1 MAGVWKRDGTVTV
14 TSGSKRVIGVGTTF
28 ADPKNGVAKGHIF
41 TQISGS
47 AVDLYEVD
55 YVVSNTELY
64 LVQAFRGTTASGAA
78 YAIIT
83 TFSDSIPEFSR
94 KLTATL
100 ASYQEQSDVLQ
111 LLYTSDAAEI
121 TVTAPDGTT
130 HKLIPWKRVTSEGE
144 GQAARAKVEADRAK
158 TEADKAAQ
166 AVIDSAVPFPDVWI
180 PFNDSLRMFAG
191 YGREVKVGDDV
202 VARMVN
208 YERSTIATYTDKSGV
223 LRTAAINEP
232 RFDALGL
239 IMGPRSTNLLPYS
252 DDANKFIHVNC
263 SADSS
268 GVVTGLS
275 PGGTQTRIEYRGVV
289 PVGSTG
295 YTCSVEYDPS
305 QGLGVIQVRL
315 GGSEAAFPVA
325 STDIVIDDTNK
336 KVVRKVMPDGWV
348 RVSVTSKVA
357 AGEDLVRINFAPH
370 GSGNSVDVT
379 SGLKAKVRRMQ
390 LEPLPFATSYI
401 PTNGAAVTRAADK
414 CWVQYENNLTPNAR
428 SSFTISAVVDAMS
441 VSGIPASLID
451 ALDITPHVG
460 LFINANGSYDS
471 RTFDFEM
478 GTPNMIHPQGSIVRV
493 GLSYDGKTGLVRIF
507 SGGVIRSASAVVS
520 DKIRSGG
527 SIGFMCRAG
536 TTARN
541 AHGHIRDVRI
551 WHHALS
557 DAQIKGLK

>member
-121 TVTAPDGTT
+121 TVTAPDGTA

-144 GQAARAKVEADRAK
+144 GQAARAKAEADRAK

-166 AVIDSAVPFPDVWI
+166 VVIDSAVPFPDVWI

-208 YERSTIATYTDKSGV
+208 FERSTTATYIDKSGV

-232 RFDALGL
+232 RFEKQGL
-239 IMGPRSTNLLPYS
+239 LIEGQSTNHIKYS
-252 DDANKFIHVNC
+252 TVGSGWAVVEGLATLDPDGDYTVITKTSTSRCSVQISIPPSTLGSPTSATSCTISFDLKDTPLGGETGKFIVIQFSSWGTSEYVSQTFPTFSQSNGRV
-263 SADSS
+263 SAKIDIPS
-268 GVVTGLS
+268 GLNVFRVQVRFDT
-275 PGGTQTRIEYRGVV
+275 
-289 PVGSTG
+289 
-295 YTCSVEYDPS
+295 PS
-305 QGLGVIQVRL
+305 QVGDKITIG
-315 GGSEAAFPVA
+315 
-325 STDIVIDDTNK
+325 
-336 KVVRKVMPDGWV
+336 
-348 RVSVTSKVA
+348 
-357 AGEDLVRINFAPH
+357 RI
-370 GSGNSVDVT
+370 
-379 SGLKAKVRRMQ
+379 Q
-390 LEPLPFATSYI
+390 LEALPFASSYI
-401 PTNGAAVTRAADK
+401 PTNGAAAIRAADK
-414 CWVQYENNLTPNAR
+414 CWIQIQSNLPLPIKGV
-428 SSFTISAVVDAMS
+428 TISVT
-441 VSGIPASLID
+441 ASIQ
-451 ALDITPHVG
+451 
-460 LFINANGSYDS
+460 NASDS
-471 RTFDFEM
+471 RLFEINDGSTVILSAQDSRM
-478 GTPNMIHPQGSIVRV
+478 YPRFNKLEQTSVPYPTGINRVAFRIGTDGGITSYIGQAAYSGPTRASGS
-493 GLSYDGKTGLVRIF
+493 DGAI
-507 SGGVIRSASAVVS
+507 
-520 DKIRSGG
+520 DKIVFG
-527 SIGFMCRAG
+527 SNKDFSSNRGIF
-536 TTARN
+536 
-541 AHGHIRDVRI
+541 GHIRDIKI
-551 WHHALS
+551 WHRALS
-557 DAQIKGLK
+557 DTQIRGLK

>member
-47 AVDLYEVD
+47 AIDLYEVD

-130 HKLIPWKRVTSEGE
+130 RKLIPWKRVTSEGE

-166 AVIDSAVPFPDVWI
+166 VVIDSAVPFPDVWI

-208 YERSTIATYTDKSGV
+208 YERNGTATFWDKSGV
-223 LRTAAINEP
+223 FRTAAINEP
-232 RFDALGL
+232 RFEKQGL
-239 IMGPRSTNLLPYS
+239 LIEGQSTNLLPYS
-252 DDANKFIHVNC
+252 DDASKFIHVNC

-268 GVVTGLS
+268 GVVTGS
-275 PGGTQTRIEYRGVV
+275 SSGGTQTRIEYRGVV

-305 QGLGVIQVRL
+305 QGLGVIQIRL
-315 GGSEAAFPVA
+315 GGNESGFPVA
-325 STDIVIDDTNK
+325 SNDLVIDDTNK

-390 LEPLPFATSYI
+390 LEPLPFASSHI
-401 PTNGAAVTRAADK
+401 PTNGTAVIRAADK
-414 CWVQYENNLTPNAR
+414 CWIQWALNINKSALT
-428 SSFTISAVVDAMS
+428 VAMNYD
-441 VSGIPASLID
+441 V
-451 ALDITPHVG
+451 VG
-460 LFINANGSYDS
+460 LGSASPQRVIEYGSPTIPRYLLQINSAGEMESYAGSSPCKVRDIDLTNGVVVASTS
-471 RTFDFEM
+471 LTRHTLRV
-478 GTPNMIHPQGSIVRV
+478 GSKPLASATPAGPIGSTSIVSI
-493 GLSYDGKTGLVRIF
+493 GGGN
-507 SGGVIRSASAVVS
+507 SGGA
-520 DKIRSGG
+520 D
-527 SIGFMCRAG
+527 G
-536 TTARN
+536 TLFGHVRN
-541 AHGHIRDVRI
+541 LRV
-551 WHHALS
+551 WHFELS
-557 DAQIKGLK
+557 ETQSKGLK

>member
-47 AVDLYEVD
+47 AIDLYEVD

-64 LVQAFRGTTASGAA
+64 LVQAFRGATASGAA

-121 TVTAPDGTT
+121 TVTAPDGTVR
-130 HKLIPWKRVTSEGE
+130 KLIPWRRVTSEGE

-208 YERSTIATYTDKSGV
+208 FERSTIATYTDKSGV

-232 RFDALGL
+232 RFEKQGL
-239 IMGPRSTNLLPYS
+239 LIEGQSTNLIPWSSPTSVQAGLTSVGRAVASY
-252 DDANKFIHVNC
+252 A
-263 SADSS
+263 SS
-268 GVVTGLS
+268 GGVIFTASDTTSPQWGQVQATGLS
-275 PGGTQTRIEYRGVV
+275 SQPLGVLYSGSAWLSASKAGEYKLDLTSRPFAGGAESAMGASSSVYLDETPRRFAISRPT
-289 PVGSTG
+289 VGGEGQISLRVTWSSTG
-295 YTCSVEYDPS
+295 A
-305 QGLGVIQVRL
+305 LG
-315 GGSEAAFPVA
+315 E
-325 STDIVIDDTNK
+325 
-336 KVVRKVMPDGWV
+336 
-348 RVSVTSKVA
+348 SVTMNRVQIEA
-357 AGEDLVRINFAPH
+357 
-370 GSGNSVDVT
+370 
-379 SGLKAKVRRMQ
+379 
-390 LEPLPFATSYI
+390 LPFASSYI
-401 PTNGAAVTRAADK
+401 PTAGASVTRSADK
-414 CWVQYENNLTPNAR
+414 CWINTVNNMRIPIRGLTFSMNVSIQNPVDSRLIEVNDANTVIL
-428 SSFTISAVVDAMS
+428 SSQSQAMFPRFGRMEQAGVKYS
-441 VSGIPASLID
+441 IGASKVAFRITDGGEITSYVGGTVYSDPASSAGTDGDTVMI
-451 ALDITPHVG
+451 ALGNTRAFAPNRG
-460 LFINANGSYDS
+460 LF
-471 RTFDFEM
+471 
-478 GTPNMIHPQGSIVRV
+478 
-493 GLSYDGKTGLVRIF
+493 
-507 SGGVIRSASAVVS
+507 
-520 DKIRSGG
+520 
-527 SIGFMCRAG
+527 
-536 TTARN
+536 
-541 AHGHIRDVRI
+541 GHIRDLKV
-551 WHHALS
+551 WHTVLS
-557 DAQIKGLK
+557 DAQIKGVK

>member
-130 HKLIPWKRVTSEGE
+130 RKLIPWKRVTSEGE

-166 AVIDSAVPFPDVWI
+166 VVIDSAVPFPDVWI

-208 YERSTIATYTDKSGV
+208 FERSTTATYIDKSGV

-232 RFDALGL
+232 RFEKQGL
-239 IMGPRSTNLLPYS
+239 LMEGQSTNLITNSSSVGSNYNSNLTVTNNPDGTKTVS
-252 DDANKFIHVNC
+252 NNASSQNTSGTAGRRMFIVGAQVQPNTTYTFSMVC
-263 SADSS
+263 SGRHMLIAYGAGLGETKSVVSGSESGIGCASITVTTGSS
-268 GVVTGLS
+268 GGALS
-275 PGGTQTRIEYRGVV
+275 VEIYGGTTSAHYDF
-289 PVGSTG
+289 PPFTFVG
-295 YTCSVEYDPS
+295 Y
-305 QGLGVIQVRL
+305 
-315 GGSEAAFPVA
+315 
-325 STDIVIDDTNK
+325 
-336 KVVRKVMPDGWV
+336 
-348 RVSVTSKVA
+348 
-357 AGEDLVRINFAPH
+357 
-370 GSGNSVDVT
+370 
-379 SGLKAKVRRMQ
+379 Q
-390 LEPLPFATSYI
+390 LEALPFASSYI
-401 PTNGAAVTRAADK
+401 PTNGTAVTRAADK
-414 CWVQYENNLTPNAR
+414 CWIARLLNMQSSLPAGLSVALTFNKTGFTAGLSNYVVSLVDIENHDRYGIATGDTITPN
-428 SSFTISAVVDAMS
+428 
-441 VSGIPASLID
+441 
-451 ALDITPHVG
+451 
-460 LFINANGSYDS
+460 Y
-471 RTFDFEM
+471 TFDGYGNAFSGQLTTAGGEATLVM
-478 GTPNMIHPQGSIVRV
+478 SLGEDGARACRVNNMFVNGTTGDTRRKVVTQGMIKFCDRV
-493 GLSYDGKTGLVRIF
+493 GEGTRAWGHVRNF
-507 SGGVIRSASAVVS
+507 
-520 DKIRSGG
+520 
-527 SIGFMCRAG
+527 
-536 TTARN
+536 
-541 AHGHIRDVRI
+541 RI
-551 WHHALS
+551 WHRALS
-557 DAQIKGLK
+557 AAQIKGLA

>member
-208 YERSTIATYTDKSGV
+208 FERSTTATYIDKSGV

-232 RFDALGL
+232 RFEKQGL
-239 IMGPRSTNLLPYS
+239 LIEGQSTNLFPYS
-252 DDANKFIHVNC
+252 QDFIGKWQRVDATASPDVNFPNAVDLNNTVNGFVHT
-263 SADSS
+263 SAGNLTIDAPYTITAIVKGYVQGVTNIRGVFANSPQTSS
-268 GVVTGLS
+268 KVVGTFGDYTVLSFTKINAGNSNQSVTGITWNQGS
-275 PGGTQTRIEYRGVV
+275 VAGVKL
-289 PVGSTG
+289 
-295 YTCSVEYDPS
+295 CA
-305 QGLGVIQVRL
+305 L
-315 GGSEAAFPVA
+315 
-325 STDIVIDDTNK
+325 
-336 KVVRKVMPDGWV
+336 
-348 RVSVTSKVA
+348 
-357 AGEDLVRINFAPH
+357 
-370 GSGNSVDVT
+370 
-379 SGLKAKVRRMQ
+379 Q
-390 LEPLPFATSYI
+390 LEPLPFASSYI

-414 CWVQYENNLTPNAR
+414 CWIKTLGNIAASP
-428 SSFTISAVVDAMS
+428 FTIAME
-441 VSGIPASLID
+441 VNFKG
-451 ALDITPHVG
+451 
-460 LFINANGSYDS
+460 INASNRYARLFTCEPGCYVFFTD
-471 RTFDFEM
+471 TVM
-478 GTPNMIHPQGSIVRV
+478 
-493 GLSYDGKTGLVRIF
+493 
-507 SGGVIRSASAVVS
+507 SGRFNSASAITAFSLNPIGRSVGGMVFNGESAKMFSNNKIGPSSVISSIS
-520 DKIRSGG
+520 DNDVAGNLI
-527 SIGFMCRAG
+527 FG
-536 TTARN
+536 TTTSWSTADTLF
-541 AHGHIRDVRI
+541 GHIRNFRI

-557 DAQIKGLK
+557 DTQIRGLK

>member
-166 AVIDSAVPFPDVWI
+166 VVIDSAVPFPDVWI

-208 YERSTIATYTDKSGV
+208 FECSTTRTYIDKSGV

-232 RFDALGL
+232 RFEKQGL
-239 IMGPRSTNLLPYS
+239 LIEGQSTNYIKHSTVGSGWATVEGLATITPDGDYTIITKTS
-252 DDANKFIHVNC
+252 TSRC
-263 SADSS
+263 SIQISIPLSTLGSPTSATSCTISFDLKDTRL
-268 GVVTGLS
+268 GGETGRFVVIQFS
-275 PGGTQTRIEYRGVV
+275 NWGTSEYRSQAFPTFSQSNGRV
-289 PVGSTG
+289 SAKI
-295 YTCSVEYDPS
+295 DIPS
-305 QGLGVIQVRL
+305 GMNVFRVQVRL
-315 GGSEAAFPVA
+315 
-325 STDIVIDDTNK
+325 DTPSQVGDK
-336 KVVRKVMPDGWV
+336 ITIG
-348 RVSVTSKVA
+348 
-357 AGEDLVRINFAPH
+357 
-370 GSGNSVDVT
+370 
-379 SGLKAKVRRMQ
+379 RMQ
-390 LEPLPFATSYI
+390 LEALPFASSYI
-401 PTNGAAVTRAADK
+401 PTNGEAVTRAADK
-414 CWVQYENNLTPNAR
+414 CWIQYDNNLTPNAR

-441 VSGIPASLID
+441 VSGSPASLID
-451 ALDITPHVG
+451 ALEITPNVG
-460 LFINANGSYDS
+460 LFISGGGNYDNRVFDSIANIP
-471 RTFDFEM
+471 M
-478 GTPNMIHPQGSIVRV
+478 VHPQGATVRV
-493 GLSYDGKTGLVRIF
+493 GLAYDGKTGLVRIF
-507 SGGVIRSASAVVS
+507 SGGTIRSASVEIA

-536 TTARN
+536 TTSRN
-541 AHGHIRDVRI
+541 AYGHIRDVRI

>member
-64 LVQAFRGTTASGAA
+64 LVQAFRGITASGAA

-130 HKLIPWKRVTSEGE
+130 HKIIPWKRVTSEGE

-166 AVIDSAVPFPDVWI
+166 AVIDAAVPFPDVWI

-208 YERSTIATYTDKSGV
+208 FERSTTKTYRDKSGA

-232 RFDALGL
+232 AFEKEGL
-239 IMGPRSTNLLPYS
+239 LIEGQSTNLFPWS
-252 DDANKFIHVNC
+252 QQFIDKWQLVNA
-263 SADSS
+263 S
-268 GVVTGLS
+268 LS
-275 PGGTQTRIEYRGVV
+275 PDATFPNAVSLDNSINGFVHTSAGILE
-289 PVGSTG
+289 VGST
-295 YTCSVEYDPS
+295 YTISAIVKGFGEQSEIRSRFSNFSGPLIKKENFGAYTLLVWSLSIPASAGINHAVTGINWSAGKVD
-305 QGLGVIQVRL
+305 GVTLCALQI
-315 GGSEAAFPVA
+315 E
-325 STDIVIDDTNK
+325 K
-336 KVVRKVMPDGWV
+336 
-348 RVSVTSKVA
+348 
-357 AGEDLVRINFAPH
+357 
-370 GSGNSVDVT
+370 
-379 SGLKAKVRRMQ
+379 
-390 LEPLPFATSYI
+390 LPFASSYI
-401 PTNGAAVTRAADK
+401 PTNGTAVTRGADK
-414 CWVQYENNLTPNAR
+414 CW
-428 SSFTISAVVDAMS
+428 I
-441 VSGIPASLID
+441 
-451 ALDITPHVG
+451 
-460 LFINANGSYDS
+460 
-471 RTFDFEM
+471 
-478 GTPNMIHPQGSIVRV
+478 RV
-493 GLSYDGKTGLVRIF
+493 GLNVPPICGNVTIALEVVRNKTVPSNMFPRAIHV
-507 SGGVIRSASAVVS
+507 SSAQFFVADSTRLMA
-520 DKIRSGG
+520 RGGG
-527 SIGFMCRAG
+527 SDQVSLMKPASGIKESVATRIRGTEISCFSDGAKESLIVSSPLMDSGDGNCFIGSSNGANSLF
-536 TTARN
+536 
-541 AHGHIRDVRI
+541 GHVKNLRI

-557 DAQIKGLK
+557 DAQIKGLA

>member
-28 ADPKNGVAKGHIF
+28 ADPKNGAAKGHIF

-208 YERSTIATYTDKSGV
+208 FERSTTATYIDKSGV

-232 RFDALGL
+232 RFEKQGL
-239 IMGPRSTNLLPYS
+239 LLEGQSSNVFNRP
-252 DDANKFIHVNC
+252 
-263 SADSS
+263 SS
-268 GVVTGLS
+268 GDFS
-275 PGGTQTRIEYRGVV
+275 YINP
-289 PVGSTG
+289 
-295 YTCSVEYDPS
+295 
-305 QGLGVIQVRL
+305 GVIQSAGTISLPFDVFQKTITSSSATPSNNNRL
-315 GGSEAAFPVA
+315 LADIYNMPNPAATNGGAVTVSAIMFGDADAIIATEPRITLSPVITGA
-325 STDIVIDDTNK
+325 TNTLT
-336 KVVRKVMPDGWV
+336 RLTSGAV
-348 RVSVTSKVA
+348 RVVCTGNVA
-357 AGEDLVRINFAPH
+357 AGSPSVF
-370 GSGNSVDVT
+370 SGI
-379 SGLKAKVRRMQ
+379 Q
-390 LEPLPFATSYI
+390 LTWLNRLPVVAVGCYQIEPLPFASSYI

-414 CWVQYENNLTPNAR
+414 CWIKTLGNIAASP
-428 SSFTISAVVDAMS
+428 FTIAME
-441 VSGIPASLID
+441 VNFKG
-451 ALDITPHVG
+451 
-460 LFINANGSYDS
+460 INASNRYARLFTCEPGCYVFFTD
-471 RTFDFEM
+471 TVM
-478 GTPNMIHPQGSIVRV
+478 
-493 GLSYDGKTGLVRIF
+493 
-507 SGGVIRSASAVVS
+507 SGRFNSASAITAFSLNPIGRSVGGMVFNGESAKMFSNNKIGPSSVISSIS
-520 DKIRSGG
+520 DNDVAGNLI
-527 SIGFMCRAG
+527 FG
-536 TTARN
+536 TTTSWSTADTLF
-541 AHGHIRDVRI
+541 GHIRNFRI

-557 DAQIKGLK
+557 DTQIRGLK